1 MFPYMVFF
9 SFYEFFLFF
18 FKIVSI
24 DFIFFILSWLKILLL
39 RFFSLKHCGLL
50 QCFSTWIFPKLSLSN
65 CFLKYWA
72 DWEFSFYFPHMF
84 FFLIFFSFFVF
95 FFSKLSFFI
104 IIFVF
109 FFFRIDFVNVFFNIE
124 LVENL
129 AL

>member
-9 SFYEFFLFF
+9 FFLWIFSFF

-84 FFLIFFSFFVF
+84 FFLIFFHFLCF
-95 FFSKLSFFI
+95 FFQNCLFFYY
-104 IIFVF
+104 FCV
-109 FFFRIDFVNVFFNIE
+109 FFFRIDFVNFIFLI
-124 LVENL
+124 LSWL
-129 AL
+129 RI